1 MNTYIMTFDTEEWY
15 IEKAFKGGRREK
27 YKQYDEILDWILKT
41 LEQYH
46 IKATFFCVGELAI
59 QFPEVVKCIA
69 QQGHEIGSHSNRHL
83 WVTKMNR
90 QEFSE
95 DTRRAVQSLEDLTGR
110 KVKSFR
116 APAFSIGQ
124 DNAWAFEVLAENGI
138 ERDCSIFPASRDF
151 GGFPQFE
158 SSIPSIVKSN
168 HYSLKEFPISPA
180 KVLGKSLPFSGGGYF
195 RLIPL
200 FLQKHFIEQ
209 MNYIMFYF
217 HINDLIEQKTTF
229 MSKAEYEEYFKEPGT
244 LKNRVSRY
252 IKANIGKGG
261 ALSKLDYLLGQY
273 KYVNVEQAAQ
283 MVDWQKS
290 PVVIV

>member
-15 IEKAFKGGRREK
+15 IEKTFKGGRQEK

-41 LEQYH
+41 LEQHH

-59 QFPEVVKCIA
+59 QFPEVVKRIA

-83 WVTKMNR
+83 WVTKMTR

-95 DTRRAVQSLEDLTGR
+95 DTRQAVQSLEDLTGR
-110 KVKSFR
+110 KVRSFR

-168 HYSLKEFPISPA
+168 NYSLKEFPISPA

-200 FLQKHFIEQ
+200 FLQKYFIEQ
-209 MNYIMFYF
+209 TNYVMFY
-217 HINDLIEQKTTF
+217 

-261 ALSKLDYLLGQY
+261 ALSKLDYLLGKY
-273 KYVNVEQAAQ
+273 RYVNVEQATQ
-283 MVDWQKS
+283 IVDWQKT
-290 PVVIV
+290 PVVEV